1 MVAECGVLLT
11 HVTQVVE
18 KQGIRRVGLD
28 AGMNALMRPTLYDA
42 YHGIHNLARIEE
54 ETDAGF
60 DVVGPIC
67 ESGDVFGAGRM
78 LPAAAGDGKSTSPN
92 SSTQCA
98 NRMPSSACRQKT
110 KHN

>member
-1 MVAECGVLLT
+1 MVAECGVLRT

-18 KQGIRRVGLD
+18 QQGIRRVGLD

-54 ETDAGF
+54 ATDAAF

-67 ESGDVFGAGRM
+67 ASGDVFGAGRM
-78 LPAAAGDGKSTSPN
+78 LPASTGEGDVVLIHAPGASGFRLATHYNP
-92 SSTQCA
+92 
-98 NRMPSSACRQKT
+98 PPPP
-110 KHN
+110 

>member
-42 YHGIHNLARIEE
+42 YHGIHNLACIEE
-54 ETDAGF
+54 ATDAAF

-67 ESGDVFGAGRM
+67 ESGDRSEEHTSELPSLMRITYAVFC
-78 LPAAAGDGKSTSPN
+78 LKHKQT
-92 SSTQCA
+92 TQ
-98 NRMPSSACRQKT
+98 P
-110 KHN
+110 